1 MTDTEIEK
9 LIELKKSDF
18 EYREWLA
25 LKYAQDWAL
34 LNGAEPESAYVADF
48 QSHYSKEQREYI
60 KKIMRM
66 MRFTNSLGN
75 TLSRKSSNCEI
86 EASSAACI
94 IRKREYAPKTEAG
107 KGGKDHAN
115 IVAHP
120 PVIFGIVLA
129 LGYLL
134 HKCFPLA
141 IMSHAGSLSKVQAGI
156 LFVIAGI
163 IMASSTRLMLR
174 KRTDPRPDRPTTTI
188 VTEGFFRYSRN
199 PLYLSLM
206 LICSGI
212 AVYANSLWLVF
223 LLPLLFVGLERGVV
237 LREEKYLE
245 GKFGDEYLQ
254 YKKKVRR
261 WI

>member
-1 MTDTEIEK
+1 
-9 LIELKKSDF
+9 
-18 EYREWLA
+18 LA
-25 LKYAQDWAL
+25 LKYAQDWAF
-34 LNGAEPESAYVADF
+34 LNGAEPEGAYVADF
-48 QSHYSKEQREYI
+48 QSHYSNEQRGYI

-75 TLSRKSSNCEI
+75 TLSRRSSNSET
-86 EASSAACI
+86 EASSAVCI
-94 IRKREYAPKTEAG
+94 IQNREYAPKTESEED
-107 KGGKDHAN
+107 GKDHDN

-120 PVIFGIVLA
+120 PVIFGIVLVA
-129 LGYLL
+129 GFLI
-134 HKCFPLA
+134 HKFFPLA
-141 IMSHAGSLSKVQAGI
+141 IMSHPGSLSKLLAGI

-163 IMASSTRLMLR
+163 IMVSGTRLMLQ
-174 KRTDPRPDRPTTTI
+174 KKIDPRPDRPTTAI

-206 LICSGI
+206 LIYSGI
-212 AVYANSLWLVF
+212 AVYANSLWLLF
-223 LLPLLFVGLERGVV
+223 LFPLLFLGLERGVV

-245 GKFGDEYLQ
+245 GKFGAEYLQ